1 MSYEARLAKVETF
14 VDTIRGDIDRLQA
27 AIDQLRHDCMQAIAE
42 TRRDCMQATEQ
53 VHQEVIALR
62 EHTDRSIAE
71 LRLHT
76 DQGFEVLRKEH
87 STSMRWVMSGL
98 LANTAMMAG
107 LFARVSGWF

>member
-1 MSYEARLAKVETF
+1 
-14 VDTIRGDIDRLQA
+14 
-27 AIDQLRHDCMQAIAE
+27 
-42 TRRDCMQATEQ
+42 
-53 VHQEVIALR
+53 LR

-98 LANTAMMAG
+98 LANMAMMAG
-107 LFARVSGWF
+107 LFARVSGWV